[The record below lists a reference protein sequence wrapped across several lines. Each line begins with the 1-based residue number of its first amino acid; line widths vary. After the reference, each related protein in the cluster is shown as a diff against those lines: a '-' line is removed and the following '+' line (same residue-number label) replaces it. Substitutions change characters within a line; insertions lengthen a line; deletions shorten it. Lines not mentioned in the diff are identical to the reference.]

1 MADAAPLRFC
11 RESVTMVCELRRGD
25 YFRLHGAAWHGSVG
39 AGLRYRARVGPLLA
53 GRSDMAIPKVTIPKE
68 VFRERLQVERQR
80 LLDALAAQESNGLVS
95 GKVVGGEHAGY
106 GNHMADDASEIF
118 EQEKNLALQQN
129 LKDLLAKT
137 ERALRK
143 FDSGTYGVCE
153 DCGESIDPARLEA
166 LPWAAHCI
174 RCKQKAQKRP

>member
-1 MADAAPLRFC
+1 
-11 RESVTMVCELRRGD
+11 MVGKL
-25 YFRLHGAAWHGSVG
+25 
-39 AGLRYRARVGPLLA
+39 
-53 GRSDMAIPKVTIPKE
+53 RSDIIGQPRAAARCGGTGIRHQARRRLLLNERSAMAIPKVTIPKE
-68 VFRERLQVERQR
+68 VFRDRLQAERQR
-80 LLDALAAQESNGLVS
+80 LKDALATQDSNGLVS

-143 FDSGTYGVCE
+143 FDAGTYGVCE
-153 DCGESIDPARLEA
+153 DCGETIDPARLEA
-166 LPWAAHCI
+166 LPWAAHCM
-174 RCKQKAQKRP
+174 RCKQKSQKRP